1 MEEEPFEMILKG
13 KHGGGMSAEKRSR
26 TPDTDQ
32 ALLALARPISGRQRQ
47 ELFME
52 RLEKTRSPDSSP
64 EKEKYRHSSSP
75 AKQASRAAA
84 HLEQTYETSQDR
96 KGLRS
101 NPLQEKSRHS
111 QESGV
116 NFHQDLCDLFQ
127 NLPARNLNI
136 L

>member
-13 KHGGGMSAEKRSR
+13 KRGGGLSTEKRSR

-52 RLEKTRSPDSSP
+52 RLEKKRSPDSSP

-75 AKQASRAAA
+75 AKQASHAAA
-84 HLEQTYETSQDR
+84 HLEQAYETSSDR

-101 NPLQEKSRHS
+101 NPLREKSRHS
-111 QESGV
+111 QESRV
-116 NFHQDLCDLFQ
+116 NFHQDLCVLFQ
-127 NLPARNLNI
+127 NLPA
-136 L
+136 